1 MGIHGQ
7 CLIYP
12 VCQGLNLNLHSQ
24 IRCLYNISIH
34 FTITL
39 RPDQGRILGD
49 KNLKSFSR
57 TALHWRILK
66 IDMGVLHVCL
76 EQSNSLSTCSRPTE
90 SSNQKIS
97 FWADWLMGF
106 PSNVLAMSKLV
117 LAFLKVRD
125 VESTFWNCM
134 ECNLEL
140 ADFSW
145 SISWKA

>member
-1 MGIHGQ
+1 MWESMGNFLYIQSARVWTWICILKLDACTTFQHISQ
-7 CLIYP
+7 
-12 VCQGLNLNLHSQ
+12 LHSVP
-24 IRCLYNISIH
+24 
-34 FTITL
+34 TKV
-39 RPDQGRILGD
+39 LGD
-49 KNLKSFSR
+49 KNVKSFSR
-57 TALHWRILK
+57 TALQWRILK
-66 IDMGVLHVCL
+66 IDMGVLHACS

-125 VESTFWNCM
+125 VESTFGNCM